1 MLRFE
6 DCFEI
11 HLLCIDGRIFY
22 FEICCVIFRMLTMLH
37 MVRAAIHCANKH
49 SVTQYLGS
57 KQTSEVGRP

>member
-22 FEICCVIFRMLTMLH
+22 FEICCVIFRILTMLH
-37 MVRAAIHCANKH
+37 MVRAYVRANKH

-57 KQTSEVGRP
+57 KQTREVVRP